1 MSYKE
6 NIITRHHIKIHD
18 DDIVTDLVIVC
29 VLLAILITMLV
40 LHKCSAIERPVMCC
54 NVRRP
59 NEDMIHVV
67 EDEELLSSVA
77 GMAALLACMKRQDT
91 PPPSY
96 EDPPS
101 YHVALQ
107 MEIELTKR
115 ELKVPGSS

>member
-1 MSYKE
+1 
-6 NIITRHHIKIHD
+6 
-18 DDIVTDLVIVC
+18 
-29 VLLAILITMLV
+29 
-40 LHKCSAIERPVMCC
+40 
-54 NVRRP
+54 
-59 NEDMIHVV
+59 MIHVV

-115 ELKVPGSS
+115 E

>member
-1 MSYKE
+1 M
-6 NIITRHHIKIHD
+6 
-18 DDIVTDLVIVC
+18 IVC
-29 VLLAILITMLV
+29 VGLAIMITMLV
-40 LHKCSAIERPVMCC
+40 LHKCSKIERPVTCC

-115 ELKVPGSS
+115 E